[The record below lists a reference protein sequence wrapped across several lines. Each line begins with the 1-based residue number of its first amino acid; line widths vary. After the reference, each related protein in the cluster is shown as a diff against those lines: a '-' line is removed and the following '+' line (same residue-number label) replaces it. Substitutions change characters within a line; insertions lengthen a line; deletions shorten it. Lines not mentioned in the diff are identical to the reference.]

1 MYGLHFPS
9 LSEIITYYF
18 ILFSPAIYL
27 WCLLIWFCTLKYSKS
42 YNKKLIATYIYYI
55 VFIFFAVAFLKY
67 FLIEIAKNFRYD
79 IQVFKYF
86 FILFAAIFFIS
97 NEYLYRTIRI
107 KNKKDKIKLTNIL
120 YIVIIYFV
128 LSFVMVVFDV
138 IKVKNEERIYR
149 NDDKAYEYINNKYGK
164 CSSLFN
170 LSFNGIKKSGSG
182 FRILNKFPLIY
193 ERDYIIEYN
202 VKCDFLKNTFKISFN
217 KQTMNV
223 KNDGF
228 WYALSMDEKYSYDYT
243 KYLTKKIG
251 IDDNDIRLSIA
262 EVKKINFDKIDSLE
276 DYPNVL
282 YENTEETETSGATIT
297 KYFGEEDLDKY
308 YNEML
313 YYQKKYF
320 TMFNNRNY
328 FITFENLTNN
338 CSYYFEVSN
347 NDVYDYILQ
356 TYDILVYKNGGKE
369 TVNISDDLKFI
380 TIIEKNDDEKNFL
393 SYKNKIP
400 FEKETLLFYLNC
412 FFYYH
417 ENIKKIKEYLS
428 IASNFKMNIFD
439 NNIEFKVDFEKND
452 ENIEKNFEKKIIP
465 IVLEY
470 QDKTY
475 KYDLVFDY
483 NVFKEIE
490 LIDILNKDEKKLINI
505 DDLEVLENKNRN
517 IQNMNFNVS
526 IGSKVSFGTYYQ
538 NDSKIKEDINW
549 IVINKDLEKKTA
561 LLISDKV
568 LDTCPFS
575 ENYGDFT
582 YDKSYLKK
590 YLNEDFYN
598 IAFNEYEKKSI
609 VEVELEISDGQRDE
623 YETFIKTNDKVFVL
637 SDMEILKYLTGKI
650 NKSTIATLY
659 ARGNEI
665 EFSKDIRNYGAL
677 SWWARNN
684 AKTSTNQVCIV
695 DENGNIKSTKG
706 TIRTIGIRPC
716 VWVKYE

>member
-42 YNKKLIATYIYYI
+42 YNKKLVATYIYYI
-55 VFIFFAVAFLKY
+55 VFIFFVVAFFKY
-67 FLIEIAKNFRYD
+67 SLIEIAKNFRYD

-86 FILFAAIFFIS
+86 FILFVAIFFIS

-107 KNKKDKIKLTNIL
+107 KNKKDKIKVTNIL
-120 YIVIIYFV
+120 YIVITYFV

-149 NDDKAYEYINNKYGK
+149 NDDKAYEYINNEYGK
-164 CSSLFN
+164 CSSLFD
-170 LSFNGIKKSGSG
+170 LSFNGIKNGGSG

-193 ERDYIIEYN
+193 ERDYIIEYK
-202 VKCDFLKNTFKISFN
+202 VKCDFLKNIFKISFN

-282 YENTEETETSGATIT
+282 YENTEATETSGATIT

-338 CSYYFEVSN
+338 SSYYFEVSN

-393 SYKNKIP
+393 SYKNKVP

-417 ENIKKIKEYLS
+417 KNLKNVSEYLS
-428 IASNFKMNIFD
+428 IASNFRMNIFD
-439 NNIEFKVDFEKND
+439 NQIGFKVDFEEDDKNID
-452 ENIEKNFEKKIIP
+452 ISFKEKIIP
-465 IVLEY
+465 IEIEYLE
-470 QDKTY
+470 KKY
-475 KYDLVFDY
+475 KYDLIFDY
-483 NVFKEIE
+483 NEFNEIE
-490 LIDILNKDEKKLINI
+490 LLDILNKDENRINDI
-505 DDLEVLENKNRN
+505 SNFNNNKNVKDTSFDN
-517 IQNMNFNVS
+517 LS
-526 IGSKVSFGTYYQ
+526 IGSKVSFGKYYQ
-538 NDSKIKEDINW
+538 NDYKIKEDINW
-549 IVINKDLEKKTA
+549 LVINKDLEKRCA
-561 LLISDKV
+561 LLLSEKI
-568 LDTCPFS
+568 LDTCKFV
-575 ENYGDFT
+575 ENYKDTT
-582 YDKSYLKK
+582 YDKSYIKK
-590 YLNEDFYN
+590 FLNEEFYN
-598 IAFNEYEKKSI
+598 IAFDDNDKKNILEVELQTSNGRKNEYEI
-609 VEVELEISDGQRDE
+609 FV
-623 YETFIKTNDKVFVL
+623 KTNDKVFIL
-637 SDMEILKYLTGKI
+637 DNAEISKYLTGEM
-650 NKSTIATLY
+650 NKSTIATPY
-659 ARGNEI
+659 VREDEV
-665 EFSKDIRNYGAL
+665 EFSKDVRNYGA
-677 SWWARNN
+677 SNWWVRNFFDTGEYKVGIVN
-684 AKTSTNQVCIV
+684 MDGKGDSKRGTN
-695 DENGNIKSTKG
+695 EK
-706 TIRTIGIRPC
+706 IGVRPC
-716 VWVKYE
+716 LWIKYE